1 MNMKKQY
8 IKPQTEMEFIAIPNL
23 MGHSNN
29 MAEAKENSFDEE
41 EDTSFDRIKNI
52 EFQNVW
58 EDEEDED

>member
-29 MAEAKENSFDEE
+29 MAEAKENSFEE
-41 EDTSFDRIKNI
+41 EDAPNPIKDVEFHNI
-52 EFQNVW
+52 W
-58 EDEEDED
+58 EDAEDED